1 MKIHLDNVN
10 MSSTSGPN
18 SFGKRMAAA
27 LLESGHEIEL
37 EDGSN
42 SDVSIV
48 FIERS
53 GKPLAKK
60 VIQRL
65 DGIWFSPAEFKSKNT
80 FIKNLYEN
88 ADGVIWQSEFDKEM
102 VTKWWGAPKA
112 GAVIRNGIN
121 SSPIKKFTLPA
132 LEQLRQQYEK
142 IFVCS
147 ANWHPQKRLSENIEM
162 YKHLRKCYSSAALIV
177 LGSNPTYVADPHI
190 FFAGSQPHDVCL
202 EIFAAADWMIHLAW
216 LDHCP
221 NTVVECL
228 SQETPV
234 ICSEH
239 GGTKELVSKF
249 GVIVKESLEYKF
261 ELTDYSNPPKL
272 QISQIQSLPNK
283 KELLYDVDVTMTT
296 CLKQYVSFAEKII
309 QSSMKV

>member
-1 MKIHLDNVN
+1 MKVHFDNVN

-18 SFGKRMAAA
+18 SFGKRLAMA

-37 EDGSN
+37 DNGAN

-88 ADGVIWQSEFDKEM
+88 ADGVIWQSDFDRQM
-102 VTKWWGAPKA
+102 VTKWWGLPKS
-112 GAVIRNGIN
+112 GTVIRNGIN
-121 SSPIKKFTLPA
+121 TSPVKKFTLPA

-147 ANWHPQKRLSENIEM
+147 ANWHAQKRLLENIEL
-162 YKHLRKCYSSAALIV
+162 YKHLRNQYASAALIV

-190 FFAGSQPHDVCL
+190 FFAGSQPHEVCL
-202 EIFAAADWMIHLAW
+202 EIFSAADWMIHLAW

-228 SQETPV
+228 SQKTPV

-239 GGTKELVSKF
+239 GGTKELVSDY
-249 GVIVKESLEYKF
+249 GIVVKESLDYNF
-261 ELTDYSNPPKL
+261 ELVDYSNPPKL
-272 QISQIQSLPNK
+272 QVSQIQSLPDK
-283 KELLYDVDVTMTT
+283 LELTYNVDITMST
-296 CLKQYVSFAEKII
+296 CLNNYLSFMEKI
-309 QSSMKV
+309 